1 MRFINILTGF
11 IILICVVSVSCLH
24 TVALF
29 ESVGF
34 QRVEAILIVIAVE
47 AIFLLSCLNLVVS
60 RIRQTKP
67 GLPAIA
73 GFLYGTA
80 LVGWSN
86 VSYVYDHGIAGW
98 LLGASI
104 PVGLIIAEGVITREI
119 IGEGLRADAQADQKP
134 AQQPANHSAIQPANQ
149 PTGEPVK
156 QTTSEEPTSRETLP
170 EAIDQPGDGHIDQPK
185 RPNKQPNDQPNNH
198 PDGRGADQPTKVSI
212 KRADEN
218 QPASETDEQPTT
230 LATDRKE
237 KQPSK
242 PANRKSSK
250 KYVTD
255 LTPIKQAAIQHRDPH
270 GKLPSRDKLT
280 ELTGYPKNACRR
292 ALAELRKTDQTNSPS
307 EKRPEKQTDQ
317 PASKTASKNPADK
330 EPADQPNR
338 SDKQPNNQPGEEPTS
353 QPDNKPNPTS
363 VKSTRQE
370 VTADLQPA

>member
-60 RIRQTKP
+60 RIRETKP

-98 LLGASI
+98 LLGVSI

-119 IGEGLRADAQADQKP
+119 IGEGLRADAQAERKP
-134 AQQPANHSAIQPANQ
+134 AKPTANHSAIQPANQ
-149 PTGEPVK
+149 PTGESVK
-156 QTTSEEPTSRETLP
+156 QTTSRETIP
-170 EAIDQPGDGHIDQPK
+170 ERIDQPGDGHIDQPK
-185 RPNKQPNDQPNNH
+185 RPDKQPNDQP
-198 PDGRGADQPTKVSI
+198 TKESI
-212 KRADEN
+212 NR
-218 QPASETDEQPTT
+218 TDETN
-230 LATDRKE
+230 E
-237 KQPSK
+237 QPSK
-242 PANRKSSK
+242 PTSKPTSKSANTTDRKSSK

-255 LTPIKQAAIQHRDPH
+255 LTPIKQAAIKHRDPS
-270 GKLPSRDKLT
+270 GKLPSRDKLA

-292 ALAELRKTDQTNSPS
+292 ALAELRKVNQ
-307 EKRPEKQTDQ
+307 PEKQTEKQTD
-317 PASKTASKNPADK
+317 SKADK
-330 EPADQPNR
+330 GSDKESTRSVDFPEATDQPNT
-338 SDKQPNNQPGEEPTS
+338 QPKLTGGLTTGLTAGSTS
-353 QPDNKPNPTS
+353 A
-363 VKSTRQE
+363 STRQE
-370 VTADLQPA
+370 EMAADRQPA